1 MLCTLATAP
10 SPSCSNPWKTRD
22 KPRHIPRAAE
32 PLSLLEQCYLGIKPL
47 KHTRP
52 GAAAP
57 LRRRGRRE
65 LDMDTVV
72 LALTGLLPA
81 FEPRYALP
89 LLAAKI
95 GFVPAF
101 AVAATEAILLALVL
115 PSIAQRAWG
124 LLLDYSR
131 RLRFLG
137 LLVARVEAAQQ
148 RARRLTS
155 RYGLPG
161 LALFVAIPLPV
172 TGIYTGAVVSLLL
185 GIDANR
191 ARVALAAGGLAS
203 LVLTSPLALGVQITR
218 G

>member
-1 MLCTLATAP
+1 M
-10 SPSCSNPWKTRD
+10 
-22 KPRHIPRAAE
+22 
-32 PLSLLEQCYLGIKPL
+32 
-47 KHTRP
+47 
-52 GAAAP
+52 
-57 LRRRGRRE
+57 
-65 LDMDTVV
+65 DMDTVV

-124 LLLDYSR
+124 LLLEYSR

>member
-1 MLCTLATAP
+1 ML
-10 SPSCSNPWKTRD
+10 
-22 KPRHIPRAAE
+22 
-32 PLSLLEQCYLGIKPL
+32 LGIKPL
-47 KHTRP
+47 KHTCP
-52 GAAAP
+52 GAAGSRA
-57 LRRRGRRE
+57 GE
-65 LDMDTVV
+65 VGETLDKDTVV
-72 LALTGLLPA
+72 LALAGLLPA

-101 AVAATEAILLALVL
+101 AVAAAEAILLALIL
-115 PSIAQRAWG
+115 PSIAQRAWS
-124 LLLDYSR
+124 LLLAYSR

-137 LLVARVEAAQQ
+137 LLVARAEAAQ
-148 RARRLTS
+148 RKARRLTS
-155 RYGLPG
+155 RYGLLG
-161 LALFVAIPLPV
+161 LALFVAVPLPV

-203 LVLTSPLALGVQITR
+203 LVLTSPLALGARIAR